1 MLGRKDF
8 THDEIANGRAAVDRQ
23 LDAFDALPKSAQVAL
38 QNADHF
44 NDLAL
49 ALDRRYVHRLRSV
62 TGKDGTPLNE
72 LEIIVESLLN
82 NGGEFKGNNVIK
94 YVPQDSVVGMK
105 PGDRI
110 RLTRDDF
117 ARLAAG
123 AFDEL
128 EAKYR

>member
-8 THDEIANGRAAVDRQ
+8 TNDEASYGEAAVQRQ
-23 LDAFDALPKSAQVAL
+23 LAAVDALPKAAQAAL
-38 QNADHF
+38 EKADHF

-72 LEIIVESLLN
+72 LEMIVESLLN
-82 NGGEFKGNNVIK
+82 HDGELREINVIK
-94 YVPQDSVVGMK
+94 YKSADSVVGLK
-105 PGDRI
+105 AGDHI

-117 ARLAAG
+117 ARLSAG
-123 AFDEL
+123 VFDEL
-128 EAKYR
+128 RAKYC

>member
-8 THDEIANGRAAVDRQ
+8 TKDELEGGRTAVARQ
-23 LDAFDALPKSAQVAL
+23 LAAFDALPKTARSALEQ
-38 QNADHF
+38 ADHF

-82 NGGEFKGNNVIK
+82 NGGVLRGINVIK
-94 YVPQDSVVGMK
+94 YAPEDAVVGMK
-105 PGDRI
+105 PGDQI
-110 RLTRDDF
+110 RLTREDF

-123 AFDEL
+123 VFDEL
-128 EAKYR
+128 TAKYC

>member
-8 THDEIANGRAAVDRQ
+8 TKDEITNGRTAVERQ
-23 LDAFDALPKSAQVAL
+23 LATFDAVPEAAQDVL
-38 QNADHF
+38 QKADYF

-82 NGGEFKGNNVIK
+82 NSGALRGNNVIK

-105 PGDRI
+105 SGDRI
-110 RLTRDDF
+110 QLTRDDF

-123 AFDEL
+123 VFDEL
-128 EAKYR
+128 DAKYR

>member
-8 THDEIANGRAAVDRQ
+8 TKDEIENGKAAVARQ
-23 LDAFDALPKSAQVAL
+23 LQAFDALPKAAQTAL
-38 QNADHF
+38 QDAEYF

-72 LEIIVESLLN
+72 LEIIVEALLN
-82 NGGEFKGNNVIK
+82 NKGELKGINVIK
-94 YVPQDSVVGMK
+94 YVPEDSVVGMK

-123 AFDEL
+123 VFDEL
-128 EAKYR
+128 DAKYR

>member
-8 THDEIANGRAAVDRQ
+8 TKDEIANGRAAVERQ
-23 LDAFDALPKSAQVAL
+23 LEAFDALPEPARAAL
-38 QNADHF
+38 QQAGYF

-82 NGGEFKGNNVIK
+82 NGGELKAINVIK
-94 YVPQDSVVGMK
+94 YVPQDAVVGMK

-110 RLTRDDF
+110 RLSRDDF
-117 ARLAAG
+117 ARLSAG
-123 AFDEL
+123 VFDEL
-128 EAKYR
+128 GAKYR

>member
-8 THDEIANGRAAVDRQ
+8 TKDEIAKGRAAVERQ
-23 LDAFDALPKSAQVAL
+23 LEAFDALPEPARAAL
-38 QNADHF
+38 QQAGQF

-82 NGGEFKGNNVIK
+82 NGGELKAINVIK
-94 YVPQDSVVGMK
+94 YVPQDAVVGMK

-110 RLTRDDF
+110 RLSRDDF
-117 ARLAAG
+117 ARLSAG
-123 AFDEL
+123 VFDEL
-128 EAKYR
+128 DAKYR

>member
-8 THDEIANGRAAVDRQ
+8 TKDEIANGRAAVDRQ
-23 LDAFDALPKSAQVAL
+23 LDAFDALPKAAQTAL
-38 QNADHF
+38 QKADHF

-82 NGGEFKGNNVIK
+82 NGGEFKGINVIK
-94 YVPQDSVVGMK
+94 YLPQDSVIGMK

-110 RLTRDDF
+110 CLTRDDF
-117 ARLAAG
+117 ARLSAG
-123 AFDEL
+123 VFDEL
-128 EAKYR
+128 DAKYR

>member
-8 THDEIANGRAAVDRQ
+8 TKDEISNGRTAVERQ
-23 LDAFDALPKSAQVAL
+23 LAAFDAVPEAARAAL
-38 QNADHF
+38 QKADYF

-82 NGGEFKGNNVIK
+82 NSGELRGNNVIK

-105 PGDRI
+105 SGDRI
-110 RLTRDDF
+110 QLTRDDF

-123 AFDEL
+123 VFDEL
-128 EAKYR
+128 DAKYR

>member
-1 MLGRKDF
+1 VLGRKDF
-8 THDEIANGRAAVDRQ
+8 TKDEISNGRTAVERQ
-23 LDAFDALPKSAQVAL
+23 LAAFDAVPEAARAAL
-38 QNADHF
+38 QKADYF

-82 NGGEFKGNNVIK
+82 NSGELRGNNVIK

-105 PGDRI
+105 SGDRI
-110 RLTRDDF
+110 QLTRDDF

-123 AFDEL
+123 VFDEL
-128 EAKYR
+128 DAKYR